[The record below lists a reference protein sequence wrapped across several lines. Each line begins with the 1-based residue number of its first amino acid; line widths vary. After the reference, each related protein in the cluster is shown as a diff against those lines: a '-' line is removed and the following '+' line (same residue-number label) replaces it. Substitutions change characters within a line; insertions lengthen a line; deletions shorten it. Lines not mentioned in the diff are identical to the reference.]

1 MARPRSE
8 TPAVIAQERKV
19 ADIQDLGK
27 ENLDKASPKVRELRV
42 ADLNDLARK
51 FQGVDVAN
59 PNIQDLS
66 VDDYRSLEDVFQGYK
81 QHLLERAEGGEAVI
95 PGEEEIF
102 DNWSCCC
109 CTPCC
114 CCAAADVDPFA
125 A

>member
-1 MARPRSE
+1 MGRPRTE
-8 TPAVIAQERKV
+8 PTTPEVRK
-19 ADIQDLGK
+19 IKEIEDLG
-27 ENLDKASPKVRELRV
+27 EDALRRATPKVRELRV
-42 ADLNDLARK
+42 KDLNDLARRL
-51 FQGVDVAN
+51 QGVDVMN
-59 PNIQDLS
+59 PSLDDLQIE
-66 VDDYRSLEDVFQGYK
+66 DLRSLEDAFQGYK
-81 QHLLERAEGGEAVI
+81 QSLLEQAERGEVKI